1 MNNLFGHVRGVV
13 SVVDNYDPEKWSTI
27 EIVLREILG
36 MVLLVG
42 IGIGCLV

>member
-1 MNNLFGHVRGVV
+1 MNNLLGYVRGVV
-13 SVVDNYDPEKWSTI
+13 SVVDNYDPKKWSTI
-27 EIVLREILG
+27 EILLREILG